1 MSLLNQFNAFFKNA
15 GKIKTPTNRKDFW
28 IQFII
33 FFVTASI
40 LATLSPF
47 IQLIPYLGILIYYFC
62 LIYIQF
68 AFISLSIRRLH
79 DAGYSGW
86 WTLLW
91 AAGIFFFK
99 GLVKTHLN
107 LGDQA
112 MLAGNL
118 LVIVTFIPIIVLW
131 SLQSKKINKKNI
143 KLHEKS

>member
-1 MSLLNQFNAFFKNA
+1 MNLLNQFNAFFKKA
-15 GKIKTPTNRKDFW
+15 GEIKTPTNRKDFW

-47 IQLIPYLGILIYYFC
+47 IQLVPYLGILIYYFC

-86 WTLLW
+86 WTVLW
-91 AAGIFFFK
+91 AFGMLSIK
-99 GLVKTHLN
+99 TLVKDHMN

-118 LVIVTFIPIIVLW
+118 FVILFFVPIIILW
-131 SLQSKKINKKNI
+131 SLKSKVSNNKYI
-143 KLHEKS
+143 KP

>member
-1 MSLLNQFNAFFKNA
+1 VNLVNQFKAFFKNA
-15 GKIKTPTNRKDFW
+15 GEIKTPTNRKDFW
-28 IQFII
+28 LQFII

-47 IQLIPYLGILIYYFC
+47 IQLIPYLGILIYYVF

-91 AAGIFFFK
+91 AFGMFSIK
-99 GLVKTHLN
+99 TLVKIHMN
-107 LGDQA
+107 LHDQG

-118 LVIVTFIPIIVLW
+118 FVILFFMPIIILW
-131 SLQSKKINKKNI
+131 SLKSKLSNNKYIN
-143 KLHEKS
+143 

>member
-1 MSLLNQFNAFFKNA
+1 MSLLSQFNAFFKNA
-15 GKIKTPTNRKDFW
+15 GEIKTPTNRKDFW

-91 AAGIFFFK
+91 LFGMLSFK
-99 GLVKTHLN
+99 TLVKVHMHYDN
-107 LGDQA
+107 NQ
-112 MLAGNL
+112 MVIGNL
-118 LVIVTFIPIIVLW
+118 FILFSLIPIIVLW
-131 SLQSKKINKKNI
+131 SLKSKKKNNKYTK
-143 KLHEKS
+143 

>member
-1 MSLLNQFNAFFKNA
+1 MNLLNQFNAFFKKA
-15 GKIKTPTNRKDFW
+15 GEIKTPTNRKDFW

-47 IQLIPYLGILIYYFC
+47 IQLVPYLGILIYYFC

-68 AFISLSIRRLH
+68 AFISLSIKRLH

-86 WTLLW
+86 WTVLW
-91 AAGIFFFK
+91 AFGMLSIK
-99 GLVKTHLN
+99 TLVKDHMN

-118 LVIVTFIPIIVLW
+118 FVILFFVPIIILW
-131 SLQSKKINKKNI
+131 SLKSKVSNNKYI
-143 KLHEKS
+143 KP

>member
-1 MSLLNQFNAFFKNA
+1 MSLLSQFNAFFKNA
-15 GKIKTPTNRKDFW
+15 GEIKTPTNRKDFW

-86 WTLLW
+86 WTVLW
-91 AAGIFFFK
+91 AFGMFSIK
-99 GLVKTHLN
+99 TLVKDHMN

-118 LVIVTFIPIIVLW
+118 FVILFFVPII
-131 SLQSKKINKKNI
+131 I
-143 KLHEKS
+143 

>member
-1 MSLLNQFNAFFKNA
+1 VNLVNQFKAFFKNA
-15 GKIKTPTNRKDFW
+15 GEIKTPTNRKDFW
-28 IQFII
+28 LQFII

-47 IQLIPYLGILIYYFC
+47 IQLIPYLGILIYYVF

-91 AAGIFFFK
+91 AFGMFSIK
-99 GLVKTHLN
+99 TLVKIHMN
-107 LGDQA
+107 LHDQG

-118 LVIVTFIPIIVLW
+118 FVILFFMPIIILW
-131 SLQSKKINKKNI
+131 SVKSKLSNNKYIN
-143 KLHEKS
+143 

>member
-1 MSLLNQFNAFFKNA
+1 MNLVNQFKAFFKNA
-15 GKIKTPTNRKDFW
+15 GEIKTPTNRKDFW
-28 IQFII
+28 LQFII

-47 IQLIPYLGILIYYFC
+47 IQLIPYLGILIYYVF

-91 AAGIFFFK
+91 AFGMFSIK
-99 GLVKTHLN
+99 TLVKIHMN
-107 LGDQA
+107 LHDQG

-118 LVIVTFIPIIVLW
+118 FVILFFMPIIILW
-131 SLQSKKINKKNI
+131 SLKSKLSNNKYIN
-143 KLHEKS
+143 

>member
-1 MSLLNQFNAFFKNA
+1 MNLLNQFNVFFKNA
-15 GKIKTPTNRKDFW
+15 GEIKTPTYRKDFW

-86 WTLLW
+86 WSILW
-91 AAGIFFFK
+91 VLGMVFLK
-99 GLVKTHLN
+99 TLVKTHIN
-107 LGDQA
+107 YDDGQ
-112 MLAGNL
+112 MMIGNFF
-118 LVIVTFIPIIVLW
+118 IFFSFIPIIILW
-131 SLQSKKINKKNI
+131 CQKTKSKNNKYLVSNK
-143 KLHEKS
+143 

>member
-15 GKIKTPTNRKDFW
+15 GEIKTPTNRKDFW

-86 WTLLW
+86 WTVLW
-91 AAGIFFFK
+91 AFGMLSI
-99 GLVKTHLN
+99 KTLIKDHMN

-118 LVIVTFIPIIVLW
+118 FVILFFVPIIILW
-131 SLQSKKINKKNI
+131 SLKSKASNNKYI
-143 KLHEKS
+143 KP